1 MTPRLLRIYQKE
13 YEKERQEEADMIDY
27 TAWLHGAYVF
37 QAINAALSK
46 NGKYPEEA
54 LSMSEEEKEED
65 SSVAAMRF
73 ADWANAANKAFK
85 GKAGESK

>member
-1 MTPRLLRIYQKE
+1 MN
-13 YEKERQEEADMIDY
+13 ERREEADLIEH

-37 QAINAALSK
+37 RAINAALSK
-46 NGKYPEEA
+46 NGKYPENPLTASGEDQ
-54 LSMSEEEKEED
+54 EED